1 MSDATTGRR
10 DPATLT
16 AWQRWE
22 LPSFEE
28 IPAADQVAAQIPTA
42 LQLEQMQ
49 QLAREEGY
57 QAGHAEG
64 LKQGY
69 AEGLQQAQQDNQRF
83 AALLASLQTQL
94 DDQVARDLM
103 ELALAIARQVVQQAI
118 ATQPEIMLGMVREA
132 VNAMPVFNQAAHLIL
147 PPQDAALVRER
158 MGEQLAHSGWKLLED
173 PHLPPGGARLETA
186 SSQLD
191 ATPEARWNRVMAAL
205 GQDAPWVIPAAG
217 EQK

>member
-1 MSDATTGRR
+1 MSDARR

-22 LPSFEE
+22 LPSFEPVAE
-28 IPAADQVAAQIPTA
+28 ADQVAAQIPTA

-57 QAGHAEG
+57 QAGYAEG
-64 LKQGY
+64 MRQGR
-69 AEGLQQAQQDNQRF
+69 AEGLQQAQQDNERF
-83 AALLASLQTQL
+83 TALLAALQSQL
-94 DDQVARDLM
+94 DDQVIRDLM
-103 ELALAIARQVVQQAI
+103 ELALAIAQQVVQQAI
-118 ATQPEIMLGMVREA
+118 TTRPELMLGMVREA

-147 PPQDAALVRER
+147 RPQDAALVRER
-158 MGEQLAHSGWKLLED
+158 MGEQLAHSGWKILED

-191 ATPEARWNRVMAAL
+191 ATPAARWARVMAGL
-205 GQDAPWVIPAAG
+205 GQEMPWLISTNNEETP
-217 EQK
+217 

>member
-1 MSDATTGRR
+1 MSDPTA
-10 DPATLT
+10 PAPERLT

-22 LPSFEE
+22 LPSFEQA
-28 IPAADQVAAQIPTA
+28 PAADQVAAELPTA

-49 QLAREEGY
+49 QLAHEEGY
-57 QAGHAEG
+57 QAG
-64 LKQGY
+64 Y
-69 AEGLQQAQQDNQRF
+69 AEGLRQGHDEGLQRAQQDSERF

-103 ELALAIARQVVQQAI
+103 TLALAIAQQVVQQAI
-118 ATQPEIMLGMVREA
+118 ATQPETMLGMVRAA

-147 PPQDAALVRER
+147 RPEDAALVRER
-158 MGEQLAHSGWKLLED
+158 MGEQLAHSGWKILED

-205 GQDAPWVIPAAG
+205 GQDAPWVVARAAG
-217 EQK
+217 EP